1 MLPAVGLGA
10 AALKYATP
18 ILATTGA
25 LLGGKQAYEE
35 SGGDI
40 GATALGAGL
49 SALGLGAVP
58 GVGRRMANVP
68 GVQRLGKAA
77 VESGT
82 AQKIGQTAQRLA
94 GQGALGNPLQQQ
106 MLGQQI
112 LGGAG
117 ALGLAGLG
125 AYAVPKIASGVAGG
139 AKNVGSNLLGGA
151 SQVAGAGM
159 ALNTMIDPNTGV
171 VYQTPAVPGNLPK
184 PYNVGDVVNPT
195 EYFAA
200 QRLNEK
206 LLQDLALRGTKEAA
220 AFQLPE
226 IDRIKQRDLQRELTA
241 RKIATDLQTAQTM
254 MLQGQLGA
262 QALGQNTLG
271 NIGAAARTQ
280 YRYL

>member
-1 MLPAVGLGA
+1 
-10 AALKYATP
+10 
-18 ILATTGA
+18 
-25 LLGGKQAYEE
+25 
-35 SGGDI
+35 
-40 GATALGAGL
+40 
-49 SALGLGAVP
+49 
-58 GVGRRMANVP
+58 
-68 GVQRLGKAA
+68 
-77 VESGT
+77 
-82 AQKIGQTAQRLA
+82 
-94 GQGALGNPLQQQ
+94 

-117 ALGLAGLG
+117 ALGLTGLG
-125 AYAVPKIASGVAGG
+125 AYAIPKIASGVAGG

-159 ALNTMIDPNTGV
+159 ALNTMVDPNTGV
-171 VYQTPAVPGNLPK
+171 VYQTPAVPANLPK

-206 LLQDLALRGTKEAA
+206 LLQDKEAA

-226 IDRIKQRDLQRELTA
+226 IDRIKQRDFERSAAA
-241 RKIATDLQTAQTM
+241 RKLATDLQTAQTM

-262 QALGQNTLG
+262 QALGRDTLQ